1 MRSSGESG
9 PSAKSLA
16 DAARRPLPGADRGG
30 EALVGELVHP
40 GGSLGVLNG
49 KADNVPVSVQVE
61 VDIRH
66 EVVEKRLR
74 ERYLK

>member
-1 MRSSGESG
+1 MQSRHDGLCQG
-9 PSAKSLA
+9 L
-16 DAARRPLPGADRGG
+16 DRGG

-49 KADNVPVSVQVE
+49 KADDVPVNVRVE

-66 EVVEKRLR
+66 EIVEKRLR
-74 ERYLK
+74 ERNLSVLNGGANFTLGA